1 MLHVHDLAC
10 VRGDLPLFAGVGFEV
25 QTGEVLWVEG
35 SNGSGKTSLLRI
47 LCGLSP
53 PAAGEVR
60 WRGEPVRATRESYA
74 REVLYLG
81 HANAL
86 KDDLTIAENLR
97 YNALLCGAPAD
108 DDAVDTAI
116 AAVGLIE
123 RAELPVRVLSQGQR
137 RRAALA
143 RLWCSGPR
151 ALWILDEPFSAL
163 DVASVQRLAEH
174 LGAHVANGG
183 LAVLTTHQEVPLP
196 AGRTRRL
203 RLDA

>member
-1 MLHVHDLAC
+1 MLQAHDLAC
-10 VRGDLPLFAGVGFEV
+10 VRGDLPLFSGVAFEV
-25 QTGEVLWVEG
+25 AAGEVLWVEG

-60 WRGEPVRATRESYA
+60 WRGEPARAAREAFA

-86 KDDLTIAENLR
+86 KDDLSITENLQAHAR
-97 YNALLCGAPAD
+97 LSGAPAD
-108 DDAVDTAI
+108 DDTVDAAI
-116 AAVGLIE
+116 AAVGLLE
-123 RAELPVRVLSQGQR
+123 RADLPVRVLSQGQR

-143 RLWCSGPR
+143 RLWCSGQRP
-151 ALWILDEPFSAL
+151 LWILDEPFSAL
-163 DVASVQRLAEH
+163 DLASVRRLTDH
-174 LGAHVANGG
+174 LASHVESGG

-196 AGRTRRL
+196 GRTRRL

>member
-25 QTGEVLWVEG
+25 QAGEVLWVEG

-60 WRGEPVRATRESYA
+60 WRGEPARAARESFA

-97 YNALLCGAPAD
+97 YSARLCGAAAD
-108 DDAVDTAI
+108 DDAIDGAI
-116 AAVGLIE
+116 AAVGLID
-123 RAELPVRVLSQGQR
+123 RADLAVRVLSQGQR
-137 RRAALA
+137 RRVALA

-151 ALWILDEPFSAL
+151 PLWILDEPFSAL
-163 DVASVQRLAEH
+163 DAASVQRLADH
-174 LGAHVANGG
+174 LGAHVEGGG
-183 LAVLTTHQEVPLP
+183 LAVLTTHQEVSLP
-196 AGRTRRL
+196 GRTRRL